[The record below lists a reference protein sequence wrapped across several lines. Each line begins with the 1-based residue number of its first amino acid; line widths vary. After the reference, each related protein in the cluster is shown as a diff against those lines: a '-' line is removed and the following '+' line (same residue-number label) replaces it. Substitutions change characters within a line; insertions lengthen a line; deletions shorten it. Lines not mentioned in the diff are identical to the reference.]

1 MEIDRELNG
10 IEISGNAIRGV
21 NDTNIEADSNFPN
34 NKEEINESGVGVVTE
49 KGVDHVPNL
58 SENPN
63 FIRETLQPK
72 VCEKN
77 SGSVQSGQTSTRTWI
92 RIMRK
97 AQDLKD
103 GGKGGI
109 DHCTKQSFMDVDG
122 CEVQKKK
129 RLAPSN
135 SKTN

>member
-1 MEIDRELNG
+1 MEIDKELNG

-63 FIRETLQPK
+63 FIRETLQPE

-77 SGSVQSGQTSTRTWI
+77 SGSVQSG
-92 RIMRK
+92 
-97 AQDLKD
+97 
-103 GGKGGI
+103 
-109 DHCTKQSFMDVDG
+109 
-122 CEVQKKK
+122 
-129 RLAPSN
+129 
-135 SKTN
+135 